1 MTREEVRRKIDEFLR
16 KKHLKPEAIQES
28 DRVAQFGSKFV
39 PFCAITFKVGTM
51 EESWYPEITLGEVI
65 DIIVRK
71 TGSWALIFFEKKPP
85 VVDEQEDFFVGWLLG
100 ANGRD

>member
-16 KKHLKPEAIQES
+16 KKHLKPEAIQEN

-71 TGSWALIFFEKKPP
+71 TGS
-85 VVDEQEDFFVGWLLG
+85 
-100 ANGRD
+100 